1 MPSLSDLFGGPAEF
15 EAELAEFFEQAVLAS
30 QKSMADPCY
39 WHGNEPDQHVVYLF
53 NFVGRPDFTA
63 KWVRWIMDTKY
74 STEVHGIDDNDDG
87 GTLSAWYVFSALG
100 FFPPGV
106 HWTIPGI
113 VKPRW
118 PPR

>member
-1 MPSLSDLFGGPAEF
+1 
-15 EAELAEFFEQAVLAS
+15 
-30 QKSMADPCY
+30 MADPCY